1 MDAIRTLART
11 GDRGPALA
19 LRLALAAD
27 LLLDAARTL
36 EVRSHLGAALLEST
50 GARGFLMP
58 AAFLEIAAAAA
69 LGVGVMTRVGS
80 IVPLVL
86 ALVSGASALGRLGGL
101 GSAGALSELAHAA
114 LAGAAAIGLIMTG
127 GGRWSVDARVLSSG
141 RR

>member
-27 LLLDAARTL
+27 LLLDAARAL

-58 AAFLEIAAAAA
+58 AALVEIAAAAA
-69 LGVGVMTRVGS
+69 LGVGAMTRVGAV
-80 IVPLVL
+80 VPLVL
-86 ALVSGASALGRLGGL
+86 ALVSGAAALGRLGGL
-101 GSAGALSELAHAA
+101 GSAGALSELAYAA
-114 LAGAAAIGLIMTG
+114 LAGAAALGLIMTG
-127 GGRWSVDARVLSSG
+127 G
-141 RR
+141 